1 MRYIREYK
9 EFNNWN
15 VIKKVNGFYPPA
27 FGNESGNTIFFQV
40 VSDDEIISE
49 AEVDLYTPEIVS
61 IKSMKSSKGSGRY
74 LVNYILDI
82 LKNDGF
88 DSVKVLA
95 TKGSRTFWVKMGAIQ
110 EGSDRYKMI
119 IKLCQ

>member
-9 EFNNWN
+9 EFNNWS
-15 VIKKVNGFYPPA
+15 VIKNVTGVYPPA
-27 FGNESGNTIFFQV
+27 FGNVSGNTIFFQV
-40 VSDDEIISE
+40 ISDDEVISE

-61 IKSMKSSKGSGRY
+61 IKSIKTNKGSGRY

-88 DSVKVLA
+88 DSVKVLS
-95 TKGSRTFWVKMGAIQ
+95 TKSSRPFWIKMGAIQ
-110 EGSDRYKMI
+110 EGLDRYKMKI
-119 IKLCQ
+119 NL